1 MLIHNVILPYVIFL
15 LCAICYGFAKE
26 KNIFTSFTLKTK
38 RKTAKRALRTKSDAR
53 QKSMA
58 QTAVGTM
65 EGIVCRYTN
74 TPSDQNVTNQVT
86 KSEDVQK

>member
-1 MLIHNVILPYVIFL
+1 
-15 LCAICYGFAKE
+15 
-26 KNIFTSFTLKTK
+26 
-38 RKTAKRALRTKSDAR
+38 
-53 QKSMA
+53 
-58 QTAVGTM
+58 M